1 MQFFNELLVSVE
13 MFGNSAGT
21 APRRWCNKHSSWCCG
36 AMTPTTTSSG
46 LAGRSCMQ
54 FYHSVSKSDT
64 IHAGHNNKYTNTT
77 VCATPRL
84 RSYLLLYHVPL
95 PCPRFLRFR
104 LPNVYY
110 RHIGPWIQMVVN
122 SAVSVSQRAAAVAGM
137 ARTGGR
143 SIGLWGGCG
152 GAGDGGELELLRR
165 GAAERAA
172 GR

>member
-1 MQFFNELLVSVE
+1 
-13 MFGNSAGT
+13 
-21 APRRWCNKHSSWCCG
+21 
-36 AMTPTTTSSG
+36 
-46 LAGRSCMQ
+46 
-54 FYHSVSKSDT
+54 
-64 IHAGHNNKYTNTT
+64 
-77 VCATPRL
+77 
-84 RSYLLLYHVPL
+84 
-95 PCPRFLRFR
+95 
-104 LPNVYY
+104 
-110 RHIGPWIQMVVN
+110 MVVN